1 MGGGGGGGTSRRAC
15 SRAAWESA
23 ASAWWSRPASPLTCS
38 PSSTRPAASSRPARA
53 GDWVHAKARPASAG
67 TAARATRRGKTPP
80 RLGCGR
86 PDGIAAASAL
96 CSVRRSLLCWVRSL
110 AGPAVPVTWLVVG
123 LRVPI
128 GSLVTLARRR
138 QPAGA
143 VTDWRLC
150 AGRSAGRKRW
160 WWRRRQQRGPPRL
173 GGRRFAER
181 QREAGRGG
189 PVGGAPG
196 HV

>member
-1 MGGGGGGGTSRRAC
+1 MGGGRGGGTSRRAC

-23 ASAWWSRPASPLTCS
+23 ASAWWWRPASPLTCS
-38 PSSTRPAASSRPARA
+38 PSSTRPVALSRPTRA
-53 GDWVHAKARPASAG
+53 GDCGHAKARPASAG
-67 TAARATRRGKTPP
+67 TAARAWRRGKAPP

-86 PDGIAAASAL
+86 PDGSAAASAL
-96 CSVRRSLLCWVRSL
+96 CTVRRSLLCWVRSL
-110 AGPAVPVTWLVVG
+110 AGPAVPVTRLVVG
-123 LRVPI
+123 LRLPI
-128 GSLVTLARRR
+128 SSVVTPARSR
-138 QPAGA
+138 QPA